1 MNSTFTLSLHLLS
14 LAYVIWTAFHADRL
28 GLLWLEGRKEK
39 LEGSVIRKYHRHMWI
54 GVCLMLLTGFLN
66 FYPMREYLLARPQFY
81 IKMSFVLV
89 LIINGFAIGH
99 LQKKAITHSF
109 KELSTQEKIPL
120 FISAGASLVGWLGA
134 ITMAFFLLP

>member
-1 MNSTFTLSLHLLS
+1 MNSFTLPLHLLS

-28 GLLWLEGRKEK
+28 GLLWMEGKKEK
-39 LEGSVIRKYHRHMWI
+39 LDGAVIRTYHRHMWV
-54 GVCLMLLTGFLN
+54 GLCFMLLTGFLN

-109 KELSTQEKIPL
+109 KELSTRERMPL
-120 FISAGASLVGWLGA
+120 FLSAGASTVGWAGA
-134 ITMAFFLLP
+134 IIMAFFLLP